1 VKSRVHPEAQYTLTA
16 TILPKLTGRLPRQHI
31 APDLL
36 PIDSD
41 KLADPYYFREAKIS
55 TDRFFAKV

>member
-1 VKSRVHPEAQYTLTA
+1 LTA

-41 KLADPYYFREAKIS
+41 ELADPYYFREAKIS